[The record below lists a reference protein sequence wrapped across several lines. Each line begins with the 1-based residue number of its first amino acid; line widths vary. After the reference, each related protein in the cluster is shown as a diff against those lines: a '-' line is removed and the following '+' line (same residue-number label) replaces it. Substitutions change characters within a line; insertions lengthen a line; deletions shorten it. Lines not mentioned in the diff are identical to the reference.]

1 MGAMQNY
8 VDGGEAVVQAF
19 RSLGVDYVMAS
30 PGSEWGSVWEA
41 LARQKVTNSP
51 GPIYF
56 SCAHE
61 TLAVDLAIG
70 YTVITGRLQAV
81 MLHTGVGLL
90 QGGMGID
97 GANRLGIPMVVV
109 SGEALTYGEKDGFNP
124 GAQWQANL
132 SVVGGPQRLAE
143 PIVKWSTQ
151 AASTETLFQQ
161 LVSAGEL
168 AQRLPAGPTFLSVP
182 IETQLR
188 EWHPPADFRM
198 APPTPKPVAALGDI
212 EKVADLLIKSKNPVI
227 VTEAIGREVEGY
239 ETLIQLAELFGIPVV
254 EGSQTTYANFPM
266 DHPLHQGVGQPS
278 FLDDADLILTVRCR
292 APWYPPSNRPKKAT
306 IVAIDETPFRLH
318 MVHHASQADMFL
330 EGDAV
335 AALRLLADALSA
347 SGIDA
352 GAVEERK
359 ARWAAEHARLWAANR
374 AAEAEAAAQQVIHPR
389 ALMTTLGET
398 LPDNT
403 FYVDETITHR
413 GIILRHL
420 QRHGPQ
426 SYFRPQGGLGQGLG
440 IGLGVKLAAR
450 DRPVVVIVGDGS
462 FMYNPVIQSLALS
475 HHKDLPIMIVVS
487 NNNGYQAMKKEH
499 HAFYPDGVSAANDL
513 YYGEPVTGL
522 DYAEI
527 PKLFGGFGR
536 RVENLADLPA
546 ALKDGLAA
554 TEGGK
559 TAILNVMVDP

>member
-1 MGAMQNY
+1 MQNY
-8 VDGGEAVVQAF
+8 VDGGEAVVQGF

-30 PGSEWGSVWEA
+30 PGSEWGAVWEA
-41 LARQKVTNSP
+41 LARQKVSNTP
-51 GPIYF
+51 GPVYF

-70 YTVITGRLQAV
+70 YTVVTGKMQAV

-90 QGGMGID
+90 QGSMGID
-97 GANRLGIPMVVV
+97 GANRLGIPMVVL
-109 SGEALTYGEKDGFNP
+109 SGEALTFGEKEGFDP
-124 GAQWQANL
+124 GGQWQANL
-132 SVVGGPQRLAE
+132 SVVGGPHRLAE

-151 AASTETLFQQ
+151 ASSTDTLFQQ

-168 AQRLPAGPTFLSVP
+168 AQRTPAGPTYLNVP
-182 IETQLR
+182 IETQLN
-188 EWHPPADFRM
+188 EWHPPADLRV
-198 APPTPKPVAALGDI
+198 APPVPKPTPAAADI
-212 EKVADLLIKSKNPVI
+212 AKLADLLIKSENPVI
-227 VTEAIGREVEGY
+227 VTEASGREVAGY
-239 ETLIQLAELFGIPVV
+239 EALIELADLFAIPVV
-254 EGSQTTYANFPM
+254 EGGQSTYANFPM
-266 DHPLHQGVGQPS
+266 DHPLHQGFGQPA
-278 FLDDADLILTVRCR
+278 FLDDADLILTIRCR

-318 MVHHASQADMFL
+318 MVHHAAQADMFL

-335 AALRLLADALSA
+335 AALQMLAEALRA
-347 SGIDA
+347 AGIDA
-352 GAVEERK
+352 GAVEARHK
-359 ARWAAEHARLWAANR
+359 RWAAEHAALLESNL
-374 AAEAEAAAQQVIHPR
+374 AAEAEAASQTAIHPR
-389 ALMTTLGET
+389 TLMTALGEH

-413 GIILRHL
+413 GLVLRHL
-420 QRHGPQ
+420 KKCRPQ

-440 IGLGVKLAAR
+440 ISLGVKLAAR
-450 DRPVVVIVGDGS
+450 DRPVVLVVGDGS

-475 HHKDLPIMIVVS
+475 KHQNLPIMIVVS
-487 NNNGYQAMKKEH
+487 NNNGYQAMKNEH
-499 HAFYPDGVSAANDL
+499 HAFYPDGVSAQNDL
-513 YYGEPVTGL
+513 FYGEPITDL

-554 TEGGK
+554 VEDGR

>member
-1 MGAMQNY
+1 MQNF

-19 RSLGVDYVMAS
+19 RSLDVDYVMAS
-30 PGSEWGSVWEA
+30 PGSEWGAVWEA

-51 GPIYF
+51 GPVYF

-70 YTVITGRLQAV
+70 YTVLTGKMQAV

-90 QGGMGID
+90 QGSMGID
-97 GANRLGIPMVVV
+97 GANRSGIPMVVV
-109 SGEALTYGEKDGFNP
+109 SGEALTYGEREGFNP

-132 SVVGGPQRLAE
+132 SVVGGPHRLAE
-143 PIVKWSTQ
+143 PIVKWSSQ
-151 AASTETLFQQ
+151 ASSTETLFQQ

-168 AQRLPAGPTFLSVP
+168 AQREPPGPTYLSVP
-182 IETQLR
+182 IETQLN
-188 EWHPPADFRM
+188 EWHPPANFRV
-198 APPTPKPVAALGDI
+198 APPASKPAPAAAEI
-212 EKVADLLIKSKNPVI
+212 EKLAGLLLKSSNPVI
-227 VTEAIGREVEGY
+227 VTEGSGRDVAGY
-239 ETLIQLAELFGIPVV
+239 EALIELAELFALPVV
-254 EGSQTTYANFPM
+254 EGSQSTFTNFPM
-266 DHPLHQGVGQPS
+266 DHPLHQGVGHPS
-278 FLDDADLILTVRCR
+278 FLDEADLILTIRCR

-318 MVHHASQADMFL
+318 MVHHAAQADMFL

-335 AALRLLADALSA
+335 AALRLLADALRA
-347 SGIDA
+347 SEIDA
-352 GAVEERK
+352 DAVEARRV
-359 ARWAAEHARLWAANR
+359 RWAAEHTRLRDSNR
-374 AAEAEAAAQQVIHPR
+374 AAEAESAAQEAIHPR
-389 ALMTTLGET
+389 TLMAALGEH

-413 GIILRHL
+413 GFILRHL
-420 QRHGPQ
+420 MRRRPQ
-426 SYFRPQGGLGQGLG
+426 TYFRPQGGLGQGLG
-440 IGLGVKLAAR
+440 IGLGAKLAAR
-450 DRPVVVIVGDGS
+450 DRPVVVIIGDGS

-475 HHKDLPIMIVVS
+475 HHQDLPILIVVS
-487 NNNGYQAMKKEH
+487 NNTGYQAMKNEH

-513 YYGEPVTGL
+513 FYGEPITDL
-522 DYAEI
+522 DYAEL

-536 RVENLADLPA
+536 RVEKLADLPA

>member
-1 MGAMQNY
+1 MQNY
-8 VDGGEAVVQAF
+8 VDGGEAVVQGF

-30 PGSEWGSVWEA
+30 PGSEWGAVWEA
-41 LARQKVTNSP
+41 LARQKVTNTP
-51 GPIYF
+51 GPVYF

-61 TLAVDLAIG
+61 TLAVNLAIG
-70 YTVITGRLQAV
+70 YTVVTGKMQAV

-90 QGGMGID
+90 QGSMGID
-97 GANRLGIPMVVV
+97 GANRLGIPMVVL
-109 SGEALTYGEKDGFNP
+109 SGEALTYGEKEGFDP
-124 GAQWQANL
+124 GGQWQANL
-132 SVVGGPQRLAE
+132 SVVGGPHRLVE

-151 AASTETLFQQ
+151 AASTDTLFQQ

-168 AQRLPAGPTFLSVP
+168 AQRQPTGPTYLSVP
-182 IETQLR
+182 IETQLN
-188 EWHPPADFRM
+188 EWHPPAEFRV
-198 APPTPKPVAALGDI
+198 APPVSKPAPAAADI
-212 EKVADLLIKSKNPVI
+212 EKLADLLLKSRSPVI
-227 VTEAIGREVEGY
+227 VTEAAGRDVAGY
-239 ETLIQLAELFGIPVV
+239 EALIQLAELFAIPVV
-254 EGSQTTYANFPM
+254 EGNQSTYANFPM
-266 DHPLHQGVGQPS
+266 DHPLHQGVGQPA
-278 FLDDADLILTVRCR
+278 FLDDADLIITVRCR

-318 MVHHASQADMFL
+318 MVHHAAQADMFL

-335 AALRLLADALSA
+335 AALQLLADALRA
-347 SGIDA
+347 AGVDT
-352 GAVEERK
+352 GAVEARQV
-359 ARWAAEHARLWAANR
+359 RWAAEHAKLWESNR
-374 AAEAEAAAQQVIHPR
+374 AAEAESAAQKAIHPR
-389 ALMTTLGET
+389 SLMAALGEC
-398 LPDNT
+398 LPENT

-413 GIILRHL
+413 GFILRHL
-420 QRHGPQ
+420 VKRRPQ
-426 SYFRPQGGLGQGLG
+426 TYFRPQGGLGQGLG

-475 HHKDLPIMIVVS
+475 HHEDLPILIVVS

-513 YYGEPVTGL
+513 YYGEPVTDL
-522 DYAEI
+522 DYAEL

-536 RVENLADLPA
+536 RVENPADLPA

-554 TEGGK
+554 VEGGK

>member
-1 MGAMQNY
+1 MQNY

-30 PGSEWGSVWEA
+30 PGSEWGAVWEA
-41 LARQKVTNSP
+41 LARQKVTNTP
-51 GPIYF
+51 GPVYF

-70 YTVITGRLQAV
+70 YTVVTGKMQAV

-90 QGGMGID
+90 QGLMGID

-109 SGEALTYGEKDGFNP
+109 SGEALTYGEKEGFDP
-124 GAQWQANL
+124 GGQWQANL
-132 SVVGGPQRLAE
+132 SVVGGPHRLAE

-168 AQRLPAGPTFLSVP
+168 AQREPTGPTYLSVP
-182 IETQLR
+182 IETQLN
-188 EWHPPADFRM
+188 EWHPPAAFRT
-198 APPTPKPVAALGDI
+198 APPVPKPTPAAADI
-212 EKVADLLIKSKNPVI
+212 ERLADLLLKSKNPVI
-227 VTEAIGREVEGY
+227 VTEASGRDVAGY
-239 ETLIQLAELFGIPVV
+239 EALIELAELFAIPVV
-254 EGSQTTYANFPM
+254 EGNQSTYANFPM
-266 DHPLHQGVGQPS
+266 DHPLHQGVGQPA
-278 FLDDADLILTVRCR
+278 FLDDADLVITIRCR

-318 MVHHASQADMFL
+318 MVHHAAQADMFL

-335 AALRLLADALSA
+335 AALRLLAEALRA
-347 SGIDA
+347 AGIDA
-352 GAVEERK
+352 GAVEARQK
-359 ARWAAEHARLWAANR
+359 RWAAEHAKLRESNR
-374 AAEAEAAAQQVIHPR
+374 AAEAEAAAQQAIHPR
-389 ALMTTLGET
+389 ALIAALGEN

-413 GIILRHL
+413 GIMMRHL
-420 QRHGPQ
+420 QKRGPQ

-450 DRPVVVIVGDGS
+450 NRPVVVVVGDGS

-475 HHKDLPIMIVVS
+475 KHQDLPIMIVIS

-499 HAFYPDGVSAANDL
+499 HAFYPDGISAANNL
-513 YYGEPVTGL
+513 YYGEPVTDL

-527 PKLFGGFGR
+527 AKLFGGFGR

-554 TEGGK
+554 IEGGE
-559 TAILNVMVDP
+559 NRDPQCHG